1 MLCLCGLIYSHIVSE
16 GQIEQLGNLTR
27 NVLEHSVN
35 VETALFKIQSL
46 PGDQTLELIQ
56 GTSLMYSEPDAIEK
70 SVKEV
75 LLGRGE
81 LVDLLE
87 NVAFSFRDGSLSEN
101 LEKVR
106 EALGRFNEAVDKSTG
121 LLLKGQRAEGM
132 DVLMNRCIHLESG
145 LMSAVGKLQGAC
157 ISLQSGKLEETRKL
171 DAERIARQRRI
182 LIWLIAGVLAAGISF
197 LVTIR
202 TSPIGQAPNEPLKV

>member
-75 LLGRGE
+75 LLDRGE

-145 LMSAVGKLQGAC
+145 VVSAVGKLQSAC
-157 ISLQSGKLEETRKL
+157 ISLQSAKLEETRKL
-171 DAERIARQRRI
+171 DSERIARQRRI
-182 LIWLIAGVLAAGISF
+182 LVWLIAGVLAAGISF
-197 LVTIR
+197 VITIWTR
-202 TSPIGQAPNEPLKV
+202 SIGQVPSEPLKS

>member
-1 MLCLCGLIYSHIVSE
+1 MLCLCGLIFSHIVSE

-46 PGDQTLELIQ
+46 PSDQVLELFQ
-56 GTSLMYSEPDAIEK
+56 GTSVMYSEPDAIEK
-70 SVKEV
+70 SVNKV
-75 LLGRGE
+75 LLNRGE

-87 NVAFSFRDGSLSEN
+87 NVAFSFRDLSLPEN
-101 LEKVR
+101 LEEVR
-106 EALGRFNEAVDKSTG
+106 EALQRFNEAVDKSTA
-121 LLLKGQRAEGM
+121 LLLKGKRAEGM

-145 LMSAVGKLQGAC
+145 LMSAVGKLQSAC
-157 ISLQSGKLEETRKL
+157 ISLQSGKLEETRKF

-182 LIWLIAGVLAAGISF
+182 LIWLIAGILAAGISF
-197 LVTIR
+197 VITIW
-202 TSPIGQAPNEPLKV
+202 TSPIGQGPSEPRKF